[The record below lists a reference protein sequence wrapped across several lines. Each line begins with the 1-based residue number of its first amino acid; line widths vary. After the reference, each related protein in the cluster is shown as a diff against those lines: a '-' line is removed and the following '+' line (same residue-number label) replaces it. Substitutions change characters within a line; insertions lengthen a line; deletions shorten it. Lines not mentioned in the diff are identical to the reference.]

1 MIRSMTGFAAVG
13 REENGDKVNV
23 TLKSVNHRFL
33 DVALRVPQSLAAIES
48 RIRAALQQR
57 LTRGRVEVSLSVETT
72 AAPAREVVL
81 DEGLLDRIAQALE
94 AARARGLVTG
104 ALTVS
109 DVLRLPQV
117 LDIRPRGEGNGA
129 GASESLA
136 QLVDRSVREAVDA
149 LVAMRET
156 EGRFLEADLSARLE
170 TLARFVD
177 DLERFALE
185 GQRQL
190 ENRLRERLSTLPLD
204 VTGDP
209 VALAQ
214 EVLRF
219 VARSDVDEEL
229 VRLRGH
235 FEHWRQ
241 LTASAEPCGRK
252 LDFLMQ
258 EMNREINTIGSKV
271 ESGKGTEI
279 VIAAKAELERV
290 REQIQN
296 VE

>member
-13 REENGDKVNV
+13 REENGDKVNITV
-23 TLKSVNHRFL
+23 KSVNHRFL
-33 DVALRVPQSLAAIES
+33 DIAMRVPQSLGALES
-48 RIRAALQQR
+48 RIRAVLQQR

-72 AAPAREVVL
+72 AAPARDVVL
-81 DEGLLDRIAQALE
+81 DEGLLDRIAQALD

-104 ALTVS
+104 TLSVS

-117 LDIRPRGEGNGA
+117 LDIRQKGEGTA
-129 GASESLA
+129 PGASEPLA
-136 QLVDRSVREAVDA
+136 RLVDRTIRVAVDA

-156 EGRFLEADLSARLE
+156 EGGFLEADISARLATMAGFVDE
-170 TLARFVD
+170 LEQLAR
-177 DLERFALE
+177 E

-190 ENRLRERLSTLPLD
+190 EHHLRERLAALPND

-209 VALAQ
+209 AALAQ
-214 EVLRF
+214 EVVRF
-219 VARSDVDEEL
+219 VARSDVDEEI

-241 LTASAEPCGRK
+241 LTVAAEPCGRK
-252 LDFLMQ
+252 LDFLVQ

-271 ESGKGTEI
+271 ESAKGTGI
-279 VIAAKAELERV
+279 VISAKAELERV

>member
-13 REENGDKVNV
+13 REENGDKVNITV
-23 TLKSVNHRFL
+23 KSVNHRFL
-33 DVALRVPQSLAAIES
+33 DIAMRVPQSLGALES
-48 RIRAALQQR
+48 RIRAVLQQR

-72 AAPAREVVL
+72 AAPARDVVL
-81 DEGLLDRIAQALE
+81 DEGLLDRIAQALD

-104 ALTVS
+104 TLSVS

-117 LDIRPRGEGNGA
+117 LDIRQKGEGTAA
-129 GASESLA
+129 GVSEPLA
-136 QLVDRSVREAVDA
+136 RLVDHTIRVAVDA

-156 EGRFLEADLSARLE
+156 EGGFLEADISARLATMAGFVDE
-170 TLARFVD
+170 LEQLAR
-177 DLERFALE
+177 E

-190 ENRLRERLSTLPLD
+190 EHHLRERLAALPND

-209 VALAQ
+209 AALAQ
-214 EVLRF
+214 EVVRF
-219 VARSDVDEEL
+219 VARSDVDEEI

-241 LTASAEPCGRK
+241 LTVAAEPCGRK
-252 LDFLMQ
+252 LDFLVQ

-271 ESGKGTEI
+271 ESAKGTEV
-279 VIAAKAELERV
+279 VISAKAELERV